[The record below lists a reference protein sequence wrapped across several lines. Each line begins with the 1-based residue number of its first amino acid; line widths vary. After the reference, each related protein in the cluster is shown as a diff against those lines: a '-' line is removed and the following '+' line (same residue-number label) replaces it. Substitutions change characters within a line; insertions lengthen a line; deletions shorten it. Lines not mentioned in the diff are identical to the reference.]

1 MVDRKECMFCHKI
14 EKLDNDYWLDF
25 PFFNAIYTLL
35 EDGVD
40 GFIDAQKIEAY
51 QHIFGVKIAS
61 RDSETIAFDL
71 QITTNGFVSNDVYQ
85 VTLKRNNP
93 GFTLNGAILPAPASL
108 DPKTY
113 NFDSVRNSV
122 AKVVSYSNERK
133 KSFDLNCWVD
143 KIPIS

>member
-1 MVDRKECMFCHKI
+1 MKIFRIKWFFTKFCKFEKKENDKI
-14 EKLDNDYWLDF
+14 LTF
-25 PFFNAIYTLL
+25 PYFHAIYTPL
-35 EDGVD
+35 EDEVD

-71 QITTNGFVSNDVYQ
+71 QITTNGFVSTDVYQ

-113 NFDSVRNSV
+113 NFDSIRNST
-122 AKVVSYSNERK
+122 AKV
-133 KSFDLNCWVD
+133 LN
-143 KIPIS
+143 